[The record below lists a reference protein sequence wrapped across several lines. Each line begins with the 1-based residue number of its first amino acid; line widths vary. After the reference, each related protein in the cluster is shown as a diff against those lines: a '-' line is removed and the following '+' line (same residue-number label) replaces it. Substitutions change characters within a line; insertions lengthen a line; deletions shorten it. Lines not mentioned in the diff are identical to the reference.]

1 MGTLIAHKIRE
12 EYPDRMIN
20 TFSVVPSS
28 KVSNTM
34 VEPYNAVLSLH
45 TLLDGEIV
53 FIFLANIGWKKFLAS
68 DKKRLNFSPTFFYF
82 RPKFSNPFVSIVILG
97 NSDQNFDRLFIKAE
111 FFGPTFLRPTFLTYK
126 GAFLIYEATKMTSPV
141 VCYSRESSRTLKI

>member
-53 FIFLANIGWKKFLAS
+53 FIFLANIG
-68 DKKRLNFSPTFFYF
+68 
-82 RPKFSNPFVSIVILG
+82 
-97 NSDQNFDRLFIKAE
+97 
-111 FFGPTFLRPTFLTYK
+111 
-126 GAFLIYEATKMTSPV
+126 
-141 VCYSRESSRTLKI
+141 